1 MGRSILRVADK
12 STTLFGLAKK
22 EVEVDEH
29 KDQDQIPNRVMVRY
43 DMEDHKKLKAEE
55 VVVYVADESNTEE
68 DITFCEK

>member
-1 MGRSILRVADK
+1 
-12 STTLFGLAKK
+12 
-22 EVEVDEH
+22 
-29 KDQDQIPNRVMVRY
+29 MVRY